1 MFWPMLVYL
10 AAVLLVVAAMIA
22 VSYVLGERH
31 RERATDE
38 AYESG
43 IPPTGSARLRISA
56 KFYLMAMF
64 FVIFDLGAAFVFA
77 WAIAVR
83 KLGWTGYV
91 GLLAFI
97 VTLVS
102 GLLYLSQEGALDWGE
117 QSSPDRSNP
126 KQRQGDSNAECS

>member
-1 MFWPMLVYL
+1 MLVYL

-77 WAIAVR
+77 WAIEVR
-83 KLGWTGYV
+83 RLGWTGYA
-91 GLLAFI
+91 GILIFI
-97 VTLVS
+97 AVLVS
-102 GLLYLSQEGALDWGE
+102 GLLYLSQEGALDWGA
-117 QSSPDRSNP
+117 QPRDRS
-126 KQRQGDSNAECS
+126 

>member
-1 MFWPMLVYL
+1 MLVYL
-10 AAVLLVVAAMIA
+10 VAVLFVVAALIA
-22 VSYVLGERH
+22 VSHLLGERH

-77 WAIAVR
+77 WAIVVR
-83 KLGWTGYV
+83 KLGWTGYA
-91 GLLAFI
+91 GLLVFI
-97 VTLVS
+97 ATLVS
-102 GLLYLSQEGALDWGE
+102 GLLYLSQQGALDWGD
-117 QSSPDRSNP
+117 QSSQDRSDP
-126 KQRQGDSNAECS
+126 KQRQGDSNAKSS

>member
-77 WAIAVR
+77 WAIEVR
-83 KLGWTGYV
+83 RLGWTGYA
-91 GLLAFI
+91 GILIFI
-97 VTLVS
+97 AVLVS
-102 GLLYLSQEGALDWGE
+102 GLLYLSQEGALDWGA
-117 QSSPDRSNP
+117 QPRDRS
-126 KQRQGDSNAECS
+126 

>member
-1 MFWPMLVYL
+1 MLVYL
-10 AAVLLVVAAMIA
+10 VAVLLVVAALIA

-77 WAIAVR
+77 WAIEVR
-83 KLGWTGYV
+83 RLGWTGYV
-91 GLLAFI
+91 GLLIFI
-97 VTLVS
+97 ATLVS
-102 GLLYLSQEGALDWGE
+102 GLLYLSRAGSAGLGRPVVARSLGPESKGKADSDAE
-117 QSSPDRSNP
+117 SS
-126 KQRQGDSNAECS
+126 

>member
-1 MFWPMLVYL
+1 MLVYL
-10 AAVLLVVAAMIA
+10 AAVLLVVAALIA
-22 VSYVLGERH
+22 VSHLLGERH

-117 QSSPDRSNP
+117 QSSPDRSDS
-126 KQRQGDSNAECS
+126 KQMQGDSNAKSS

>member
-1 MFWPMLVYL
+1 MFWPMLVYF
-10 AAVLLVVAAMIA
+10 AAVLLVAVALIA

-56 KFYLMAMF
+56 KFYLTAMF

-77 WAIAVR
+77 WAIEVR
-83 KLGWTGYV
+83 SLGWTGYV
-91 GLLAFI
+91 GLLIFI
-97 VTLVS
+97 ATLVS
-102 GLLYLSQEGALDWGE
+102 GLLYLSQQGALDWGVP
-117 QSSPDRSNP
+117 SSRDRSDP
-126 KQRQGDSNAECS
+126 K

>member
-1 MFWPMLVYL
+1 MLIYF
-10 AAVLLVVAAMIA
+10 AAVLLVVAALIA
-22 VSYVLGERH
+22 VSHVLGERH

-91 GLLAFI
+91 GLLIFI
-97 VTLVS
+97 ATLVS
-102 GLLYLSQEGALDWGE
+102 GLLYLSQEGALDWGA
-117 QSSPDRSNP
+117 QSSPDRSDP
-126 KQRQGDSNAECS
+126 KQMQGDSNAKSS